1 MSHNHHDTPRQFSS
15 LAEIEEYKA
24 ELIGMIHDS
33 EQDISSLWDKLFQ
46 KSDTP
51 SVKTPTQRIMSMVH
65 MGSGVL
71 DGLIL
76 GWKLYRKFRK
86 PAQSLKTR
94 RR

>member
-1 MSHNHHDTPRQFSS
+1 
-15 LAEIEEYKA
+15 
-24 ELIGMIHDS
+24 
-33 EQDISSLWDKLFQ
+33 
-46 KSDTP
+46 
-51 SVKTPTQRIMSMVH
+51 MSMVH

-86 PAQSLKTR
+86 PAQSLKPR